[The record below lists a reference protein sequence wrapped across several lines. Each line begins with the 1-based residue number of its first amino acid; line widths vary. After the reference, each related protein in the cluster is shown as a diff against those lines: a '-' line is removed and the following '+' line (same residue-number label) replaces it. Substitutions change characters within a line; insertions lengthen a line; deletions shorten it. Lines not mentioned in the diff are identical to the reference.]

1 MYFVRKTMKKI
12 GDKLETHI
20 EEINKKGNIFH
31 RAVRNYLGGRLT
43 RKNVG
48 KVSKKN
54 IQKLLKTVQ
63 SELNKTLPNFPS
75 IKLSKLDPFT

>member
-1 MYFVRKTMKKI
+1 MNISFFRKTVKKLS
-12 GDKLETHI
+12 GKKMETHI
-20 EEINKKGNIFH
+20 EEINKAGNVFH

-54 IQKLLKTVQ
+54 VQKLLKTLY
-63 SELNKTLPNFPS
+63 SEHKKIAKEFS
-75 IKLSKLDPFT
+75 ISL